1 MARKNIELLL
11 LHNVEHLGIVGD
23 VVRVRTGYAR
33 NYLVPMALAEVPTDE
48 RIAELQADRE
58 TALAQ
63 VKKRRSAREA
73 LIARM
78 DDLELT
84 LVRSCNAQGV
94 LYGSVTQRD
103 ISDGLIQVGYEGV
116 DTRAVRLHQAIRRIG
131 EYPVAIQF
139 EKDLRTDVMVIVEPD
154 QPLEEREEMEFD
166 NEGNLIEKRVPKVVE
181 APAKAAAETASDAPD
196 EAPAETPAPGEA
208 VDASA

>member
-1 MARKNIELLL
+1 MARRHIELLL
-11 LHNVEHLGIVGD
+11 LRNVEHLGIVGD

-33 NYLVPMALAEVPTDE
+33 NYLVPMGLAEVPTEE

-58 TALAQ
+58 AAMAQ
-63 VKKRRSAREA
+63 VQARRSARET
-73 LIARM
+73 LIGRM
-78 DDLELT
+78 DEVELT

-103 ISDGLIQVGYEGV
+103 ISDALIQVGYEGV

-131 EYPVAIQF
+131 EYPVLIQF
-139 EKDLRTDVMVIVEPD
+139 DKDLRTEIIVVVEPD

-166 NEGNLIEKRVPKVVE
+166 DEGELIEKPEVVKEAPE
-181 APAKAAAETASDAPD
+181 APAPAAAEEATA
-196 EAPAETPAPGEA
+196 
-208 VDASA
+208 